1 MEQAKAIEYLN
12 LLKRYK
18 WVMGLV
24 PICLLFLN
32 CYLC

>member
-24 PICLLFLN
+24 PGYLN
-32 CYLC
+32 QIK